1 MNTLSAV
8 RAYVS
13 GESIWSKSQ
22 KESVY
27 HLNTYAKTHADADYQ
42 KFLQAIDVPLNDKIA
57 RIELQKGRPN
67 LKAAAAALIKAK
79 NNPDDVPGMVRLFL
93 FFHQTS
99 LMKPAIQYW
108 TLGDQMIEQML
119 GHAQSIHQHIRAGHG
134 SANTIA
140 PHIVQVN
147 KINFQLT
154 PLENAFSNS
163 LGQASRKA
171 QLLIAWVM
179 CAVTLVLMLVGILLT
194 RKIVLKNVTSANAL
208 HISEER
214 WKFALEASRDGVWD
228 WNIKTNQVMVSR
240 QWKAMLG
247 YADTEFDVDYNAWES
262 RVHPED
268 LPKVLESLQ
277 AYIEGKAAEFEL
289 EHRLLCKDGRYK
301 WILTR
306 GVIASVDQFGE
317 PTRLVGTHAD
327 IDEMKSIEASLRE
340 SDTNQ
345 RALLEAMVDGVFV
358 AQDHYFV
365 FANPVLPTMLGYE
378 FDEFIG
384 LPFSQVVAP
393 EYLAMWSQR
402 FSDRVADEVEPVKNY
417 RIRFLLKGGKES
429 IWLDLHA
436 SRVEFRGKKSVLG
449 ILRDIS
455 KQKEAED
462 VIWQQANFDML
473 TGLPNRRMFRDR
485 LEQEIKKSDR
495 TGLTLAV
502 MFLDLDNFKEVNDTM
517 GHDKGDLLLREATKR
532 LKDCVRETDTI
543 ARLGGDEFVV
553 LLSEMDDL
561 GSLERIAKNIL
572 ISTAQPFQLDIEP
585 VYITVSIGI
594 TLYPID
600 AHDFEDLLKNAD
612 QAMYAAKSEGRN
624 RYSYFTPSMQAAAQ
638 SRMRLAND
646 LRHAVSREELRVVYQ
661 PIIEIST
668 GEIHKAEALIRWHHP
683 SLGLISPVQF
693 IPIAEDTGL
702 IHEVGDWIFHQ
713 AVKQLA
719 QWREKLDPKFQISVN
734 KSPVQFKHANS
745 VWLDHLESIGLFG
758 ESIVVEIT
766 ENLLLDATDSIAEK
780 LLQLRDA
787 GVQVAIDDFGT
798 GYSSLSYLKKYHID
812 YIKIDQSF
820 VRNILPDSSDLALC
834 EAIIVMAHKLD
845 MQVIAEGVETQS
857 QFDLLKEAGCDYAQG
872 YLFSKPVSA
881 EEFEKLFY
889 SINA

>member
-1 MNTLSAV
+1 MDTLSAV

-13 GESIWSKSQ
+13 GESLWSKAQ

-27 HLNTYAKTHADADYQ
+27 HLNVYAKTHADSEYQ
-42 KFLQAIDVPLNDKIA
+42 KFLQAINIPLNDKIA
-57 RIELQKGRPN
+57 RIELQKGKPN
-67 LKAAAAALIKAK
+67 FVVASKAFIKAK
-79 NNPDDVPGMVRLFL
+79 NDPDDVPGMMRLFV

-108 TLGDQMIEQML
+108 TQGDQMIEQIL
-119 GHAQSIHQHIRAGHG
+119 NHAASIRQHIRTGQG
-134 SANTIA
+134 SAKAIM
-140 PHIVQVN
+140 PLIEQVN

-154 PLENAFSNS
+154 PLEDAFSNS
-163 LGQASRKA
+163 LGQASRKV

-179 CAVTLVLMLVGILLT
+179 CSLTLVLMLLGILLT
-194 RKIVLKNVTSANAL
+194 RKIVLKNVKSANAL
-208 HISEER
+208 HISEQR

-228 WNIKTNQVMVSR
+228 WNIKTNQVMVSK

-247 YADTEFDVDYNAWES
+247 YADTEFDVDYQAWQS
-262 RVHPED
+262 RIHPDD
-268 LPKVLESLQ
+268 LPKVVKSLQ
-277 AYIEGKAAEFEL
+277 AYIEGKATEFEL

-306 GVIASVDQFGE
+306 GVIANIDEFGE
-317 PTRLVGTHAD
+317 PTRVVGTHAD

-358 AQDHYFV
+358 AQDHHFV
-365 FANPVLPTMLGYE
+365 FANPILPTMLGYE

-384 LPFSQVVAP
+384 LPFDQVVAP
-393 EYLAMWSQR
+393 DYLTLWNQR
-402 FSDRVADEVEPVKNY
+402 FSERIHDAVDLVKNY
-417 RIRFLLKGGKES
+417 QIRFLLKGGKES

-436 SRVEFRGKKSVLG
+436 SPVEFRGKKSLLG

-455 KQKEAED
+455 KQKEAEE

-502 MFLDLDNFKEVNDTM
+502 MFLDLDNFKEVNDTL
-517 GHDKGDLLLREATKR
+517 GHDKGDRLLKEVTRR
-532 LKDCVRETDTI
+532 LKDCVRETDTM

-553 LLSEMDDL
+553 LLNEMDDL

-572 ISTAQPFQLDIEP
+572 RSTAQPFQLDIEP

-600 AHDFEDLLKNAD
+600 AQDFEALLKNAD
-612 QAMYAAKSEGRN
+612 QAMYAAKAEGRN
-624 RYSYFTPSMQAAAQ
+624 RFSYFTSSMQAAAQ

-646 LRHAVSREELRVVYQ
+646 LRHVVSRDELRVVYQ
-661 PIIEIST
+661 PIVEIAT
-668 GEIHKAEALIRWHHP
+668 GEIHKAEALLRWHHP
-683 SLGLISPVQF
+683 SLGLVSPLQF
-693 IPIAEDTGL
+693 IPIAEETGL
-702 IHEVGDWIFHQ
+702 IHEVGDWVFHQ
-713 AVKQLA
+713 AVKQLV
-719 QWREKLDPKFQISVN
+719 QWREQLDPKFQISVN

-745 VWLDHLESIGLFG
+745 IWLDHLESIGLVG
-758 ESIVVEIT
+758 DSIVVEIT

-787 GVQVAIDDFGT
+787 GIQVAIDDFGT

-820 VRNILPDSSDLALC
+820 VRNISPDSSDFALC

-857 QFDLLKEAGCDYAQG
+857 QFDLLKQAGCDYAQG

-881 EEFEKLFY
+881 EEFEKLFH
-889 SINA
+889 SINP